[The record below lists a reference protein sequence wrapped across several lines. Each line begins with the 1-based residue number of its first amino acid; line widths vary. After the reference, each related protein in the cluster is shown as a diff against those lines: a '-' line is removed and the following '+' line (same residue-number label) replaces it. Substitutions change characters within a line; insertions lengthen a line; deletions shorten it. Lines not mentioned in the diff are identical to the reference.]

1 MPAWALFFAAPT
13 AFPQMSRDTLI
24 HQHRLLRRWLLS
36 AACVSGLTLLAGCA
50 SAPKTIV
57 AKFAIEAA
65 SDVNP
70 DQRGRPSPVALKL
83 FELKSL
89 TSFER
94 ADFFSLFDRER
105 ETLGPEL
112 VARDEMVLK
121 PGDRLMQERKLA
133 PEVRFIGVLV
143 GYRDLERSQWR
154 LSIPVE
160 TMTRQPVVIQLDA
173 ARVALKGR

>member
-1 MPAWALFFAAPT
+1 MNETSLTRRNTWT
-13 AFPQMSRDTLI
+13 R
-24 HQHRLLRRWLLS
+24 RGLLA
-36 AACVSGLTLLAGCA
+36 AACVIGAAKVAGCA
-50 SAPKTIV
+50 SSPKPVV
-57 AKFAIEAA
+57 AKLTIEAA
-65 SDVNP
+65 ASVNP

-89 TSFER
+89 SNFER

-121 PGDRLMQERKLA
+121 PGDRITQERKLA

-160 TMTRQPVVIQLDA
+160 ALRDQPVVVQLDA
-173 ARVALKGR
+173 ARVALKGK

>member
-1 MPAWALFFAAPT
+1 MNET
-13 AFPQMSRDTLI
+13 TLT
-24 HQHRLLRRWLLS
+24 RRNTWTRRGLLA
-36 AACVSGLTLLAGCA
+36 AACAIGAAQIAGCA
-50 SAPKTIV
+50 SGPKPVV
-57 AKFAIEAA
+57 AKLTIEAA
-65 SDVNP
+65 AGVNP

-89 TSFER
+89 TNFER

-112 VARDEMVLK
+112 VARDELVLR
-121 PGDRLMQERKLA
+121 PGDRVTQERKLA

-154 LSIPVE
+154 LSIPVD
-160 TMTRQPVVIQLDA
+160 TVRNQPVVIQLDA
-173 ARVALKGR
+173 ARVALKGK